1 MKMKERDYL
10 FDNYKAFLIVLVVVG
25 HFIEVA
31 SDDNVVM
38 ETTKWIIFSF
48 HMPAFVFISGY
59 FSKKTQ
65 GIYKLL
71 QQLVVP
77 YLVFE
82 ILYYILYTYI
92 LNRDTELAFLYPK
105 FSLWYLLAM
114 FMWKMIKPLFR
125 RLPGY
130 LWIAFVLGLFVGA
143 SSLDDNYLTLPRM
156 FTFYPFFLLGMD
168 LDRNRID
175 LLRARIR
182 RMWAFGIFLAINA
195 FLAWVAVS
203 DRISIKIFYGRYDYE
218 YLGLSVPMGIALR
231 AACYLISYI
240 MIYVVAIMIPGAKNS
255 LSALGQKTMA
265 IYLFHGLIFAVF
277 RRGEIWYQSLGEIVE
292 DAILVEASI
301 GTIWLLC
308 QRPFVEFTDW
318 VTHIPMPLLQKIAN
332 FGFIGRLEKLR
343 GVGQQKL

>member
-1 MKMKERDYL
+1 MKERDYL

-82 ILYYILYTYI
+82 ILYYILYTYV
-92 LNRDTELAFLYPK
+92 LGRDTELALLYPK

-114 FMWKMIKPLFR
+114 FMWKLFTPFFQKI
-125 RLPGY
+125 PGH
-130 LWIAFVLGLFVGA
+130 LCIAFVVGLLVGA
-143 SSLDDNYLTLPRM
+143 SSLDDNYLTLPRV
-156 FTFYPFFLLGMD
+156 FTFYPFFLLGLQ
-168 LDRNRID
+168 LDRRRID
-175 LLRARIR
+175 YLRTKISRIQ
-182 RMWAFGIFLAINA
+182 AFGVFLLINA

-218 YLGLSVPMGIALR
+218 YLGLSVPIGIALR
-231 AACYLISYI
+231 AVCYLISYI
-240 MIYVVAIMIPGAKNS
+240 MLYVVAIMIPGAKNS
-255 LSALGQKTMA
+255 LSSLGQKTMA
-265 IYLFHGLIFAVF
+265 IYLFHGLIFAIF
-277 RRGEIWYQSLGEIVE
+277 RRGEIWYQSMGEIVE
-292 DAILVEASI
+292 DSILLEASL
-301 GTIWLLC
+301 GTVWLLC
-308 QRPFVEFTDW
+308 QKPFVKFTAW
-318 VTHIPMPLLQKIAN
+318 VAHIPMPLLEKIC
-332 FGFIGRLEKLR
+332 GMSWIRRLEKWR
-343 GVGQQKL
+343 GVTSE

>member
-1 MKMKERDYL
+1 MKERDYL

-114 FMWKMIKPLFR
+114 FMWKMITPLFR

-231 AACYLISYI
+231 AACYHDSGSEKQSFC
-240 MIYVVAIMIPGAKNS
+240 PGAKDHGDLSVSWIDFCS
-255 LSALGQKTMA
+255 LPARRNLVSEFGGDCGGCYFGGGIHRNHLASLPTTIRSIYGLGNA
-265 IYLFHGLIFAVF
+265 YP
-277 RRGEIWYQSLGEIVE
+277 
-292 DAILVEASI
+292 DAAAAKN
-301 GTIWLLC
+301 
-308 QRPFVEFTDW
+308 R
-318 VTHIPMPLLQKIAN
+318 
-332 FGFIGRLEKLR
+332 
-343 GVGQQKL
+343 

>member
-1 MKMKERDYL
+1 MKERDYL

-105 FSLWYLLAM
+105 FSL
-114 FMWKMIKPLFR
+114 
-125 RLPGY
+125 
-130 LWIAFVLGLFVGA
+130 
-143 SSLDDNYLTLPRM
+143 
-156 FTFYPFFLLGMD
+156 
-168 LDRNRID
+168 
-175 LLRARIR
+175 
-182 RMWAFGIFLAINA
+182 
-195 FLAWVAVS
+195 
-203 DRISIKIFYGRYDYE
+203 
-218 YLGLSVPMGIALR
+218 
-231 AACYLISYI
+231 
-240 MIYVVAIMIPGAKNS
+240 
-255 LSALGQKTMA
+255 
-265 IYLFHGLIFAVF
+265 
-277 RRGEIWYQSLGEIVE
+277 
-292 DAILVEASI
+292 
-301 GTIWLLC
+301 
-308 QRPFVEFTDW
+308 
-318 VTHIPMPLLQKIAN
+318 
-332 FGFIGRLEKLR
+332 
-343 GVGQQKL
+343 

>member
-1 MKMKERDYL
+1 MKERDYL

-65 GIYKLL
+65 DIYKLL

-82 ILYYILYTYI
+82 ILYYMLYTYV
-92 LNRDTELAFLYPK
+92 LDRDTELAFLYPK

-114 FMWKMIKPLFR
+114 FMWKLFTPLFQKI
-125 RLPGY
+125 PGH
-130 LWIAFVLGLFVGA
+130 LWIAFAVGLLVGA

-156 FTFYPFFLLGMD
+156 FTFYPFFLLGSQ
-168 LDRNRID
+168 LDRNKID
-175 LLRARIR
+175 HLRARIS
-182 RMWAFGIFLAINA
+182 RMQAFGIFLLINA

-203 DRISIKIFYGRYDYE
+203 DRISIKVFYGRYDYE

-231 AACYLISYI
+231 AVCYLISYV
-240 MIYVVAIMIPGAKNS
+240 MIFVVAIMIPGAKNN
-255 LSALGQKTMA
+255 LSSLGQKTMA

-277 RRGEIWYQSLGEIVE
+277 RRGEIWYQSMGEIVE
-292 DAILVEASI
+292 DSILLEASL
-301 GTIWLLC
+301 GTVWLLC
-308 QRPFVEFTDW
+308 QKPFVKFTTW
-318 VTHIPMPLLQKIAN
+318 VTHIKMPLLEKIC
-332 FGFIGRLEKLR
+332 GMPWIRYLEKWR
-343 GVGQQKL
+343 GVISK

>member
-114 FMWKMIKPLFR
+114 FMWKMITPLFR

-203 DRISIKIFYGRYDYE
+203 DRISIKFFMAGTTTNIWDCLCPWGSHFAQ
-218 YLGLSVPMGIALR
+218 P
-231 AACYLISYI
+231 
-240 MIYVVAIMIPGAKNS
+240 AI
-255 LSALGQKTMA
+255 
-265 IYLFHGLIFAVF
+265 
-277 RRGEIWYQSLGEIVE
+277 
-292 DAILVEASI
+292 
-301 GTIWLLC
+301 
-308 QRPFVEFTDW
+308 
-318 VTHIPMPLLQKIAN
+318 
-332 FGFIGRLEKLR
+332 
-343 GVGQQKL
+343 